1 MTGRRIR
8 LATALLAL
16 AALAACAP
24 ASRVILLP
32 QADGRPSAVTVSAGA
47 SSAVLEK
54 PYQTADVSSSGALST
69 GNTTAEQVAR
79 RHPQLL
85 ALQPLPP
92 RRFVLHFTNGGA
104 ELTPA
109 SRADLAEA
117 RAAAQARPGGEVV
130 VTGHTDR
137 VGSLEANDALSLQ
150 RARTIRDLLVADGLD
165 PARVEA
171 VGRGEREPAVPTED
185 GVAEPRNRR
194 ADITVY

>member
-1 MTGRRIR
+1 MTGPRIR
-8 LATALLAL
+8 LAGALLVL

-47 SSAVLEK
+47 GAAVLDR
-54 PYQTADVSSSGALST
+54 PYQTADISASGAVAT

-85 ALQPLPP
+85 ALRPQPP
-92 RRFVLHFTNGGA
+92 RRFVLHFANGGA

-117 RAAAQARPGGEVV
+117 RAAAQALPGGEVV

-150 RARTIRDLLVADGLD
+150 RARSIRDLLLADGLD
-165 PARVEA
+165 PARVQA

-194 ADITVY
+194 AEITVY